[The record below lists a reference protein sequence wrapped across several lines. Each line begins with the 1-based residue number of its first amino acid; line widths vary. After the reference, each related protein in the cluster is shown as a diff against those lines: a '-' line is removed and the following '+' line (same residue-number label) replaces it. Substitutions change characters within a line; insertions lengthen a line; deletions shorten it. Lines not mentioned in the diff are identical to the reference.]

1 VAVVGVA
8 DAHWGEIVR
17 AHLILEAG
25 ASFDETAVREY
36 ARQHL
41 AAYKIPAL
49 FEIQDDLPRNAS
61 GKVLKRE
68 LRLR

>member
-1 VAVVGVA
+1 V
-8 DAHWGEIVR
+8 
-17 AHLILEAG
+17 ILEQGAG
-25 ASFDETAVREY
+25 FDEEAVRGY

-49 FEIQDDLPRNAS
+49 FEIQDDFPRNAS

-68 LRLR
+68 LRLADPSRRGGPERPA